1 MAVLIKSIPKKI
13 MHQMHTKRD
22 QQHSTQELII
32 NDFSKKYKFLS
43 VKNRG
48 INFVYFLSLR
58 LFLKKSHLCISYWWI
73 NTSEANY
80 CRIIIKSLLPNIVIC
95 KLFNFVFKSI
105 LQQPIEVTIIF
116 GDIILSCVK
125 SVEACLILSVILDKS
140 FERF

>member
-32 NDFSKKYKFLS
+32 NDFFKK
-43 VKNRG
+43 N

-58 LFLKKSHLCISYWWI
+58 LSLKKSHLCISYWWI

-80 CRIIIKSLLPNIVIC
+80 CRIIIKSLFPNIVIC